1 MLIDQINAEGNAAK
15 SQADRRLADDF
26 DRPLGAAILGE
37 DLIKAEAELE
47 DINNRIRTADAMDVS
62 LSAGWNDSTFDDGFD
77 APDNSFSGKIS
88 FSIKLGAVS
97 PQRFAHERRAKEARL
112 RAIREQEGGTLWQ
125 IQMLHK
131 AHQRALAGLSES
143 RVKLNEALAEAK
155 KLVTVLSS
163 VQSPE
168 FAGTLVAAKIQ
179 VVRLQADKAAID
191 GSIEEIEQNMKR
203 LNIG

>member
-1 MLIDQINAEGNAAK
+1 
-15 SQADRRLADDF
+15 
-26 DRPLGAAILGE
+26 
-37 DLIKAEAELE
+37 
-47 DINNRIRTADAMDVS
+47 MDVS
-62 LSAGWNDSTFDDGFD
+62 LSAGWNDSKFEDGLDVHDD
-77 APDNSFSGKIS
+77 SFSGKIS

-112 RAIREQEGGTLWQ
+112 SAIRDQEGGTLWQ

-131 AHQRALAGLSES
+131 AHTRALAGLSES
-143 RVKLNEALAEAK
+143 QTKLREALTEAV

-163 VQSPE
+163 EQSPE
-168 FAGTLVAAKIQ
+168 FVGTLIAARIQ
-179 VVRLQADKAAID
+179 VIRLLADKAAID